1 MAAVP
6 RCAPSRLIQYLLSVD
21 GFFGN
26 IIAKMSES
34 ASTRPVTEGPAPQLS
49 PWWLSVIVFGGLLG
63 LGLWLAPP
71 LYNFDGYMY
80 RLQGRN
86 PLENLNPTHLIWVP
100 IQAVIWQVCDWFHW
114 ASPVPFQVVG
124 IGFSALAHALFF
136 RLLARRPALIP
147 LALATT
153 VFVATSP
160 WVWQLTP
167 INQPYPLLFL
177 LVVLLLFVWRKVPD
191 RPATLVGLGGLIL
204 LAALLQ
210 EAAGLWWGAGV
221 GLLVG
226 LTPGPLG
233 QRWRRAIV
241 WGVSVAAAVGGA
253 FWIAAVRVEIDSVR
267 GFIEWTTG
275 YTQSQ
280 HGLLQRPVANLVKG
294 GMGIVQS
301 LLQCDRWIDWLQR
314 RYTAA
319 QILTGTAV
327 VEVAVLALGG
337 GTLCFPRPRQWV
349 RHWPW
354 QAPLFLASLAL
365 AGVWAVFCVVWEPT
379 GYYWSVALFPVF
391 TGVVLI
397 LENAPATSRRW
408 AISLLLAGTAWN
420 LHQGHRADQHNG
432 ARFPDPQL
440 ARIRQIVRPQDEL
453 LFLQPAWIDQVDY
466 DLLQN
471 CLELGGRTN
480 TITLVEKYLVASPLN
495 WEVPLAH
502 EINAV
507 LNTGG
512 RVYISNLVFRPE
524 FYEDLAGEGA
534 FSTYSI
540 EANHAIQGPELF
552 ERVQQFFQRYPREPA
567 ELQIGADHFWVIAGR
582 TK

>member
-1 MAAVP
+1 MATVP

-114 ASPVPFQVVG
+114 SSPLPFQVVG

-147 LALATT
+147 LALAST

-210 EAAGLWWGAGV
+210 EAAGLWWGAVV

-226 LTPGPLG
+226 LTPGPPG

-241 WGVSVAAAVGGA
+241 WGVSVAAAVGSA
-253 FWIAAVRVEIDSVR
+253 FWIAAVLVEVDSVR
-267 GFIEWTTG
+267 GFFAWITG
-275 YTQSQ
+275 YAQSQ
-280 HGLLQRPVANLVKG
+280 HGLLQRPIANLVKS
-294 GMGIVQS
+294 GMGIGQS
-301 LLQCDRWIDWLQR
+301 LIHCDRLVDWLQQ
-314 RYTAA
+314 RYPPA

-327 VEVAVLALGG
+327 VEIGALVAGLAA
-337 GTLCFPRPRQWV
+337 LCFRRPRRWV
-349 RHWPW
+349 QHWPW
-354 QAPLFLASLAL
+354 RTPLFLASLAL

-379 GYYWSVALFPVF
+379 GYYWSVALFPLL
-391 TGVVLI
+391 TAAVLL
-397 LENAPATSRRW
+397 LEPAPAGSRW
-408 AISLLLAGTAWN
+408 LVIGLLLAGTVWN
-420 LHQGHRADQHNG
+420 FHENRRVDHQNG
-432 ARFPDPQL
+432 PRFPDPQL
-440 ARIRQIVRPQDEL
+440 ARIRQVVRPQDEL
-453 LFLQPAWIDQVDY
+453 LFLQQVWIDQVDY
-466 DLLQN
+466 DLLVN
-471 CLELGGRTN
+471 CLEHGGRTN
-480 TITLVEKYLVASPLN
+480 TITLVEKYLTASPLN

-507 LNTGG
+507 LSQGG

-524 FYEDLAGEGA
+524 LYDDLAGDSA
-534 FSTYSI
+534 FSTI
-540 EANHAIQGPELF
+540 H
-552 ERVQQFFQRYPREPA
+552 FFPMP
-567 ELQIGADHFWVIAGR
+567 G
-582 TK
+582 